1 MCVRACVREDLG
13 LSRAVVLPHHVQGVE
28 VGDGLEGVEGH
39 QGAACVG
46 VEHLG
51 SVPGLKALQH
61 WNTNTNVSVFVRLKT
76 IANEEKL
83 KGRGEHTKK

>member
-51 SVPGLKALQH
+51 TGPEGIAALEHKHKRQR
-61 WNTNTNVSVFVRLKT
+61 VCKT
-76 IANEEKL
+76 EDNRK
-83 KGRGEHTKK
+83 RGKTKR